1 MNKQYAK
8 ALFEIAKEDNLL
20 QSCKESFDLFVT
32 LLNQED
38 DFRLLLTSPKI
49 SLENKKDLIKKSF
62 KNVDD
67 NFIYFVFVLLDNG
80 RIENIKSIY
89 DLFINLYNEA
99 NMIKNI
105 VVLSSLKLEDKEFK
119 ELKKSLEKYYTGYQV
134 IINNKIDSSII
145 GGYHILVNGLSIDLS
160 VKHKI
165 DSLKSTL

>member
-8 ALFEIAKEDNLL
+8 ALFEIAKEDKLL
-20 QSCKESFDLFVT
+20 QSCKESFDLFIT
-32 LLNQED
+32 LLDQED

-49 SLENKKDLIKKSF
+49 SLETKKDLIKKSF

-67 NFIYFVFVLLDNG
+67 NLIYFIFVLLDNG
-80 RIENIKSIY
+80 RIEIVKDIY
-89 DLFINLYNEA
+89 NSFVNLYNEL
-99 NMIKNI
+99 NMIKNV
-105 VVLSSLKLEDKEFK
+105 VVLSSLELDSKEIKKLRN
-119 ELKKSLEKYYTGYQV
+119 SLENYYAGYKV
-134 IINNKIDSSII
+134 IIENKIDPSVI

>member
-8 ALFEIAKEDNLL
+8 ALFEIAKEDKLL
-20 QSCKESFDLFVT
+20 QSCKESFDLFIT
-32 LLNQED
+32 LLDQED

-49 SLENKKDLIKKSF
+49 SLDNKKDLIKKSF

-67 NFIYFVFVLLDNG
+67 NFIYFIFVLLDNG
-80 RIENIKSIY
+80 RIEIVKDIY
-89 DLFINLYNEA
+89 NSFVNLYNES
-99 NMIKNI
+99 NMIKNV
-105 VVLSSLKLEDKEFK
+105 VVLSSLELDSKEFK
-119 ELKKSLEKYYTGYQV
+119 KLKNSLENYYAGYKV
-134 IINNKIDSSII
+134 IIENKIDPSVI